1 MTMTFNGEIPA
12 SIVIHDAAG
21 QRTEIVF
28 DSPRTNIELSEDL
41 FEFSAPA
48 DVDRTNS
55 EESAPSATPSAV
67 VPASLQFS
75 APLVGGGDIDAATLA
90 GKPTVFW
97 FWAPT

>member
-1 MTMTFNGEIPA
+1 MNNRQNTAPEIQTHSNGWQKNQFFASMTMTFNGEIPA

-48 DVDRTNS
+48 DVDIVDQRTF
-55 EESAPSATPSAV
+55 A
-67 VPASLQFS
+67 
-75 APLVGGGDIDAATLA
+75 GDS
-90 GKPTVFW
+90 
-97 FWAPT
+97 